1 MNIIKK
7 IIDIT
12 IDTIMRDRFGDYIV
26 YYDGGIGYAIYS
38 IEDNMLMTYREAYSK
53 GVLTEQTLSEMSNA
67 QMVGDLNGD
76 RKIDIT
82 DVVEIR
88 DEIVNGY
95 GLELEPDYAEKTGSY
110 EISDVAPY
118 DMNCDGKAD
127 ILDVALMRDLIVNG

>member
-1 MNIIKK
+1 MFLICLGVKLTLNTNL
-7 IIDIT
+7 IT
-12 IDTIMRDRFGDYIV
+12 S
-26 YYDGGIGYAIYS
+26 AIYNFA
-38 IEDNMLMTYREAYSK
+38 DDALTTFRNAYSN
-53 GVLTEQTLSEMSNA
+53 GVLTERDLSNMA
-67 QMVGDLNGD
+67 IVKKVGDINRD
-76 RKIDIT
+76 NKIDIT
-82 DVVEIR
+82 DVVRTR